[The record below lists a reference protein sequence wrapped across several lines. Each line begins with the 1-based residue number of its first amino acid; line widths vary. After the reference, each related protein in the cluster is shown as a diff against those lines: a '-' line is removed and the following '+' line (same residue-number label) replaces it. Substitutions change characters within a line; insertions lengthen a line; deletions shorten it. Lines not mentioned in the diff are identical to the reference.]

1 MKAFFLALFTTIA
14 RLVSAELLKLV
25 QDKRIQALAL
35 KAAEHASGLDL
46 NGDGKREHARAEL
59 KNEAIAM
66 GMFLRDSYANAL
78 IELAVSKIKESAEK
92 AAAKDAEQ

>member
-14 RLVSAELLKLV
+14 RLVSAELLKLI
-25 QDKRIQALAL
+25 QNKRIQALAL
-35 KAAEHASGLDL
+35 KAVEAAANLDID
-46 NGDGKREHARAEL
+46 GDGKRDHARAEL
-59 KNEAIAM
+59 KAEAIAI
-66 GMFLRDSYANAL
+66 GVLLRDSYANAL